1 MTCLPPL
8 VKLYCS
14 IKHNKKLCV
23 QIHFYGEKYS
33 VKVYTIQQKKKTE
46 VLLHFVKKII
56 FQIQDVHY
64 HEMAVSS
71 QLCVYIHMIFDF
83 NFLFLF

>member
-1 MTCLPPL
+1 MTCLPPI

-33 VKVYTIQQKKKTE
+33 VKVYTIQQKKKYCS
-46 VLLHFVKKII
+46 VLLKNN
-56 FQIQDVHY
+56 
-64 HEMAVSS
+64 
-71 QLCVYIHMIFDF
+71 LPNTRCT
-83 NFLFLF
+83 LP